1 MEARINTKLIEDYI
15 KDNNLSKKEF
25 CKICGI
31 SQQILRKILRN
42 QQNFYITALFK
53 VARTLKLHIHE
64 LFIRV

>member
-1 MEARINTKLIEDYI
+1 MEAKINTKLIDDYI

-25 CKICGI
+25 CKLCGI

-42 QQNFYITALFK
+42 QQNFYMTALFK
-53 VARTLKLHIHE
+53 VARTFKLHIHE